1 MKKISVIVV
10 ILCSVFLTGVTKSA
24 FAEGDNLNLIFGYKA
39 WINSWQSGTTVYIPQ
54 AGANIQSF
62 TSDPVVA
69 SIPSVSLKYEN
80 FYISSGYM
88 VSPTYTFKTY
98 SDTINISGTP
108 YTLNNEYSAT
118 RTELDVN
125 VGYYVHPSVGLAI
138 GYKEVKQNYHSKQYG
153 TGLVTDISDSTTTIS
168 GITLGITG
176 GAPIGGGFNMYANLA
191 YSPMT
196 AKYSGGGEEDN
207 ATYISSEFG
216 FGYRAGSNFSL
227 SLGYK
232 YQAIDTI
239 NNESGYGGQI
249 GPDVT
254 KGFILGANY
263 IF

>member
-1 MKKISVIVV
+1 MKKVSVIVV

-98 SDTINISGTP
+98 SDTIKISSTP
-108 YTLNNEYSAT
+108 YTVNYDNSAT

-207 ATYISSEFG
+207 APYISSEFG